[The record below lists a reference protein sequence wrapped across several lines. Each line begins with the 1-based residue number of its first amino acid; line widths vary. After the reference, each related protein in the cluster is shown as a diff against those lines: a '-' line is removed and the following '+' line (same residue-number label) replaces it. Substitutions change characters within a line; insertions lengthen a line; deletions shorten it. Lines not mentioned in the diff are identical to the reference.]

1 MDNERMG
8 RMVLRW
14 GQIALAAAGLALVLV
29 PVGIR
34 FTGYSCAG

>member
-14 GQIALAAAGLALVLV
+14 GQIALAAAGLALEV
-29 PVGIR
+29 
-34 FTGYSCAG
+34 FTTNKN